1 MESLRLIDSVKVI
14 QLPTFEDERGVL
26 SVVNGCTEIPF
37 NISRVFFTYA
47 SPLGTVRGDH
57 AHKKCYQFLVCI
69 NKEIE
74 VEVTDSEVTK
84 IFTLNSPRFGLLVPP
99 LLWAR
104 QKHLSDHSVG
114 LVLASEPYSEEEYI
128 RDYKEFFQI
137 AAGKY

>member
-1 MESLRLIDSVKVI
+1 MKSLSLIDSVKVV

-26 SVVNGCTEIPF
+26 SVVNGSTEIPF

-57 AHKKCYQFLVCI
+57 AHKECYQFLVCI

-74 VEVTDSEVTK
+74 VEVTDSKVTR
-84 IFTLNSPRFGLLVPP
+84 IFSLDSPRFGLLVPP

-114 LVLASEPYSEEEYI
+114 IVMASEPYSEGEYI
-128 RDYKEFFQI
+128 RDYEEYARLVSEK
-137 AAGKY
+137 

>member
-1 MESLRLIDSVKVI
+1 MEILSLIDSVKVI

-47 SPLGTVRGDH
+47 SPLGTVRGAH
-57 AHKKCYQFLVCI
+57 AHRKCFQFLVCI

-74 VEVTDSEVTK
+74 VEVTDSKVTR

-99 LLWAR
+99 LLWAQ

-114 LVLASEPYSEEEYI
+114 LILASEPYSEGEYI
-128 RDYKEFFQI
+128 RDYSEFLQI
-137 AAGKY
+137 AAGNY

>member
-1 MESLRLIDSVKVI
+1 MKSLSLIDSVKVV

-26 SVVNGCTEIPF
+26 SVVNGSAEIPF

-57 AHKKCYQFLVCI
+57 AHKECYQFLVCI

-74 VEVTDSEVTK
+74 VEVTDSRVTR
-84 IFTLNSPRFGLLVPP
+84 IFSLDSPRFGLLVPP

-114 LVLASEPYSEEEYI
+114 LVMASEPYSEWEYI
-128 RDYKEFFQI
+128 RDYEEYARLVSEK
-137 AAGKY
+137 